1 MKTLA
6 LQCDSSSLSAAM
18 AELSELAQR
27 FPERVQAF
35 LHAADCPPELA
46 GLDLGFLVTVTTGE
60 QGIALQ
66 PSNRFLHFLA
76 AMRAGDVDRFS
87 VE

>member
-6 LQCDSSSLSAAM
+6 LHCDSSSLCAAI
-18 AELSELAQR
+18 AELSQLAQR

-35 LHAADCPPELA
+35 LNAADCPPELA
-46 GLDLGFLVTVTTGE
+46 GLDLGFLVTVTADE

-66 PSNRFLHFLA
+66 PSNRFLHFLS
-76 AMRAGDVDRFS
+76 AMRAGDFDRLA